1 MASTGAD
8 TMFLSG
14 LIGMV
19 SMGSWN
25 VNTFYTSDNAEDY
38 AWVML
43 PYEDRNGNG
52 TCEKEERCTIY
63 NGLGWAIDAH
73 TKEADAAYSLIS
85 YFSSKE
91 AQIKQAELGVTMAG
105 YVGCSEPFAKAFGDM
120 DVSAFVQIEEEGT
133 LIFRPY
139 SKSTAIW
146 EDDAYSALVA
156 AWSAPETMEE
166 VVRGIA
172 DKMNKTLADE

>member
-1 MASTGAD
+1 
-8 TMFLSG
+8 
-14 LIGMV
+14 
-19 SMGSWN
+19 
-25 VNTFYTSDNAEDY
+25 
-38 AWVML
+38 
-43 PYEDRNGNG
+43 
-52 TCEKEERCTIY
+52 
-63 NGLGWAIDAH
+63 
-73 TKEADAAYSLIS
+73 
-85 YFSSKE
+85 
-91 AQIKQAELGVTMAG
+91 
-105 YVGCSEPFAKAFGDM
+105 M

-166 VVRGIA
+166 VVCGIA